1 MDWQSHPHHHC
12 RRRRRHCHPS
22 EQRKVIELEQS
33 GQQSR
38 WQTLECSN
46 FTLHHCHTECD
57 ILLRT
62 RCDTHCYAKCNTLLR
77 KAEYYT
83 LLRCH
88 IVLVPRRD
96 INIVA

>member
-1 MDWQSHPHHHC
+1 MDWQLHHPHQHPHHHC

-57 ILLRT
+57 TLLRT
-62 RCDTHCYAKCNTLLR
+62 KCNLGVTLLHKPLSITHCYAVILC
-77 KAEYYT
+77 
-83 LLRCH
+83 
-88 IVLVPRRD
+88 
-96 INIVA
+96 